1 MLKEGNDGKNQVGT
15 RTPVQPDLAGR
26 VSPAGVGILDLFLR
40 AEWVE
45 AMEAPGRPFNEGAAF
60 TVFTLLSV
68 VAAIFALWLY
78 AAIRPRYGP
87 GPSTALRAG
96 VAHWVIGILLPTL
109 VGVRLLRL
117 PMRFLIAEVIAAFA
131 SFVAATVVAAWRYQ
145 E

>member
-1 MLKEGNDGKNQVGT
+1 MGKIKW
-15 RTPVQPDLAGR
+15 GR
-26 VSPAGVGILDLFLR
+26 VLLCSLIWLGVCHLLGSVSWYLFLR

-96 VAHWVIGILLPTL
+96 VADWVIGILLPTL